1 MQLYVLLA
9 IFLVVIIIGLAFY
22 AGILLNRIKVQKAEQ
37 QRMVA
42 EQKKQQA
49 ISQQQRNDNICES
62 IRLIARATAQKQCNL
77 SEAAIRLTVLLET
90 LLLKQPIDLINGY
103 PALSELFDKVKEM
116 PTHDQRKK
124 VPAKELK
131 ALDKKRERLESELEQ
146 EIMAEAL
153 LLANFSVSQ

>member
-1 MQLYVLLA
+1 MQLSVLLA

-22 AGILLNRIKVQKAEQ
+22 AGILLNKIKVQKAEQ
-37 QRMVA
+37 QRMVT
-42 EQKKQQA
+42 EQQQQQA

-62 IRLIARATAQKQCNL
+62 IRLIARATAQQQCNV

-90 LLLKQPIDLINGY
+90 LLLEKPIDLLNSY

-124 VPAKELK
+124 VPVKELK
-131 ALDKKRERLESELEQ
+131 AMDKKRQKLESELEDK
-146 EIMAEAL
+146 IMAEAL
-153 LLANFSVSQ
+153 QLANFSAS